1 MSFLFKPTT
10 LTSTSQN
17 QQSQTGSSSSA
28 GSTQA
33 TLSPE
38 LQALMNQLMAYG
50 TTSMTDPM
58 GTLAPIRRTGLQQ
71 INRTYAD
78 IPGQVTRQMSS
89 RGYGSSGAM
98 GNAMFRTGL
107 ERAGA
112 ISNLEGQLAD
122 RGIQQ
127 SQFGASL
134 SDQLINAM
142 RGTSTSASANSAMS
156 GTSSGTQTQPG
167 PSIFGTLLGLA
178 STVTGAAGTAGGFGK
193 LFGGGGGGGGGA
205 EWV

>member
-10 LTSTSQN
+10 LTSTSNQ

-127 SQFGASL
+127 QQYGASL

-142 RGTSTSASANSAMS
+142 RGTTSSFSGDTSTS

-167 PSIFGTLLGLA
+167 PSIFGSLMGLA
-178 STVTGAAGTAGGFGK
+178 GTLGGAF
-193 LFGGGGGGGGGA
+193 LEGGGGGVIGKKIFG
-205 EWV
+205 